1 VNQIKKIHSNTV
13 NIGQGWA
20 CGYYS
25 LNEAATPIT
34 LPVLGGVTKKKIM
47 HQPIMYQIKQDVD
60 IEYIFVTKQYHFYLH
75 KYICI
80 CVII

>member
-34 LPVLGGVTKKKIM
+34 LPVLGGVTKKKN
-47 HQPIMYQIKQDVD
+47 HASAYNVSNK
-60 IEYIFVTKQYHFYLH
+60 TG
-75 KYICI
+75 C
-80 CVII
+80 